1 MSFGFGIGDI
11 IACTEIAVKT
21 IDALRS
27 AGPEFEGLRLEV
39 SSLTSVL
46 GALEAEARGP
56 MPLIHSAPRDRQE
69 QMGYLLDNCKSG
81 MKDLQDLVARYGS
94 MGGTKKRDFVQW
106 MRFAARDKRSPREKL
121 AIHTASINIFLTT
134 LSHGS
139 LARLEF
145 LIKNGRQECSR
156 VATASMGQREIN
168 LWSTNV
174 SDVKQ
179 PASSAWKSII
189 ECLAEEG
196 IEDEQV
202 DKFQEEVKAYVRY
215 LVRGETPFW
224 KHNRLRGEQAAP
236 AETTTSPVFDEPKV
250 EKEKKRNRLLSEL
263 ERARQM
269 VQPPPMH
276 SPMWASAY
284 QPSAESPPIDPVL
297 PFVYDGPM
305 LLGEPGE
312 DEDSGPLLSFE
323 PVSPELPV
331 ASKSQSSKPSRG
343 ASGIITIEDVNSD
356 DEYVGGT
363 TRFPV
368 SLLSRRAVI
377 DLGYSFIEEVRS
389 PFTLPTLLLSS
400 NLPLKLLTTLRNPI
414 SLYLKL

>member
-21 IDALRS
+21 VDALRS

-69 QMGYLLDNCKSG
+69 QMGHLLDNCRSG
-81 MKDLQDLVARYGS
+81 MQDLRDLVDKYGS
-94 MGGTKKRDFVQW
+94 MGESRKGDFVEW

-145 LIKNGRQECSR
+145 LIKNGRQENPR
-156 VATASMGQREIN
+156 AATASMGQREVN
-168 LWSTNV
+168 LWATSV
-174 SDVKQ
+174 PDVK
-179 PASSAWKSII
+179 PSTSRAWKSII

-224 KHNRLRGEQAAP
+224 KHHRPRDEKLAP
-236 AETTTSPVFDEPKV
+236 PEPSATSPAFAESAG
-250 EKEKKRNRLLSEL
+250 EREKKRSRLRSEL
-263 ERARQM
+263 ERARQTLWPPSPSLAPM
-269 VQPPPMH
+269 LHMTVPPPPMH
-276 SPMWASAY
+276 ETA
-284 QPSAESPPIDPVL
+284 
-297 PFVYDGPM
+297 VYDGPKFPM
-305 LLGEPGE
+305 GVLTDVALTKTT
-312 DEDSGPLLSFE
+312 STRMARKHLSVEALRAKSIEFE
-323 PVSPELPV
+323 V
-331 ASKSQSSKPSRG
+331 
-343 ASGIITIEDVNSD
+343 D
-356 DEYVGGT
+356 
-363 TRFPV
+363 
-368 SLLSRRAVI
+368 
-377 DLGYSFIEEVRS
+377 EVRYGPAVHGRSYSLAAKPASLRLSLGNSQCS
-389 PFTLPTLLLSS
+389 PVQVYARADMSLPSDS
-400 NLPLKLLTTLRNPI
+400 LTPSI
-414 SLYLKL
+414 